1 MAFIDQIREF
11 IGSIDIATLNSL
23 GVWSYF
29 LLAFLVAIEGPIAT
43 LLGAVAASAG
53 ILNPFLVFIAAGAG
67 NLTSDTL
74 WYTAGLLGKMDWLLR
89 LSQRLGVNPQYLER
103 LEVVL
108 QKHAPVILF
117 VSKLT
122 ISPMI
127 PALIA
132 TGLIRYPWRRWFP
145 YVFLGEM
152 IWTGSLVLIGYFGL
166 QAIHKVQLG
175 IEHFILGGTII
186 MIVLIL
192 WLGRGFLK
200 REIQQSDP
208 DKVEPE
214 NKQG

>member
-1 MAFIDQIREF
+1 MTFIDQIREF

-23 GVWSYF
+23 GVWSYI